1 VIELE
6 DGESDGTD
14 GVKDVVGGVGSL
26 KVSGGGRTDDGEIC
40 DEVIQVPFRHCFRLE
55 IQN

>member
-1 VIELE
+1 MIELE